1 MSDTGHAGSTLRRIG
16 VRLFAVTV
24 GLAAASAMAE
34 PPRSLRPDELL
45 FSTLECYQDQGD
57 KRVAFT
63 ADSADLAFPLIVKSL
78 GASGWLSVDI
88 QGRSCW
94 LAPESFAPRPA
105 DLAAAA
111 PAGASRGVGD
121 AANYATI
128 RVHFATNRKPSG
140 RPEPARHFSGR
151 RGELT
156 FGTSEVSIP
165 RDHRLGRLEQPS
177 LWRLEFKQN
186 PGRHVVLLDVSPQ
199 NQADFLAGIRQRVR
213 SSQSRSQFVFV
224 HGYNV
229 GFAEAARRTAQMTYD
244 LGYDG
249 APVFFSWPSQARLSG
264 YVEDENNN
272 EWSIPDLKKVLGALA
287 EASQDSE
294 IYLIAHSMGNRVATR
309 ALAQLLTEKPELRQ
323 RFKEIVLIAPDI
335 DADVF
340 ARDIAPVLVK
350 GETRVTLY
358 ASRNDKALKASQK
371 LHGFPRLG
379 GANPI
384 AILPGI
390 DTVDASDVET
400 DMLGHSYYADAKT
413 VLSDIFEVINLRRP
427 INVRRWVSQVLST
440 AGRYWKFAKP

>member
-1 MSDTGHAGSTLRRIG
+1 MDHAQ
-16 VRLFAVTV
+16 
-24 GLAAASAMAE
+24 
-34 PPRSLRPDELL
+34 LL
-45 FSTLECYQDQGD
+45 MQRET
-57 KRVAFT
+57 RA
-63 ADSADLAFPLIVKSL
+63 
-78 GASGWLSVDI
+78 
-88 QGRSCW
+88 
-94 LAPESFAPRPA
+94 
-105 DLAAAA
+105 
-111 PAGASRGVGD
+111 
-121 AANYATI
+121 
-128 RVHFATNRKPSG
+128 
-140 RPEPARHFSGR
+140 
-151 RGELT
+151 
-156 FGTSEVSIP
+156 
-165 RDHRLGRLEQPS
+165 
-177 LWRLEFKQN
+177 
-186 PGRHVVLLDVSPQ
+186 RHVVLLDVSPQ